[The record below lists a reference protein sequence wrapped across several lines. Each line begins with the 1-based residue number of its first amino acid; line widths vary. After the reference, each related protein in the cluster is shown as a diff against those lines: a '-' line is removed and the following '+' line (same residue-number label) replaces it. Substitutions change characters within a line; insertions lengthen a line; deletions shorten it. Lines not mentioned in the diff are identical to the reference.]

1 MGIRF
6 IWDKSQSAY
15 ILWCAANETHLFGGG
30 GGKKNA
36 GFESWWN
43 EIKEVGE
50 EVILKNQNFLKEKG
64 EPLGKKAKEI
74 LRCSRQILQQKQEI

>member
-1 MGIRF
+1 MGQEPV
-6 IWDKSQSAY
+6 WY

-50 EVILKNQNFLKEKG
+50 EVILNQNFLKVIRIG
-64 EPLGKKAKEI
+64 N
-74 LRCSRQILQQKQEI
+74 LRG

>member
-1 MGIRF
+1 ME
-6 IWDKSQSAY
+6 IWGYDLYGTRASISCGV
-15 ILWCAANETHLFGGG
+15 LPMRHLFGGG

-50 EVILKNQNFLKEKG
+50 EVILNQNFLKVIRIG
-64 EPLGKKAKEI
+64 N
-74 LRCSRQILQQKQEI
+74 LRG